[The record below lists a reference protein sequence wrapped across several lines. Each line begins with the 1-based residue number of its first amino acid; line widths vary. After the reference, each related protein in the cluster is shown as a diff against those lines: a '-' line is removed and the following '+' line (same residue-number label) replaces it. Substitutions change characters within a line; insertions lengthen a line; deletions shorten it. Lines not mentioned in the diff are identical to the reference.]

1 MEKKMKLEVKYLPL
15 EKLDEYEGNAKIH
28 TPEQIQQIADS
39 IKEFGFNDPIGIDED
54 GTIIEGHGRY
64 LASKLMGLKEVPTI
78 SLAHMN
84 GPQQKAYI
92 LAHNQLTLQTG
103 FDMELLEAEI
113 ASIMDED
120 ESLVELM
127 GFSDDELNEI
137 NCGIEEEVDIQG
149 ETDEEDT
156 PELESNPVI
165 QFGDLIEFSNGS
177 RLICGD
183 STDAETYNKLM
194 QGDKARMVNTD
205 PPYGVSYQSD
215 KFNDIVNDDLTGDA
229 LKDFLIMCFRQL
241 HKHTIE
247 NPALYIFHAS
257 ITQRDFE
264 DALEKT
270 GFRVKQQIIWKKNQF
285 AFGRSDYHWIHEP
298 LFYAVKT
305 EKNSQWFGDRC
316 GTTYT
321 DEDLEE
327 MDKNEL
333 IELIQ
338 KIQETST
345 VWEISRDSTAL
356 YVHPTQK
363 PVALAERAIRNSSEK
378 DDIVLE
384 PFSGSGSTLLGGFKA
399 GRRVY
404 AIEFDTGYVQVGIQ
418 RMVEF
423 SGEEMVSINGEM
435 VNWYDYKKEN

>member
-1 MEKKMKLEVKYLPL
+1 MKLEVKYLPL
-15 EKLDEYEGNAKIH
+15 EDLDEYVGNAKIH

-54 GTIIEGHGRY
+54 GTIVEGHGRY
-64 LASKLMGLKEVPTI
+64 LAAQLLKMKEVPTI
-78 SLAHMN
+78 SLSHMN
-84 GPQQKAYI
+84 DVQQKAYI
-92 LAHNQLTLQTG
+92 LAHNQLTLSTG
-103 FDMELLEAEI
+103 FDMEMLESEI
-113 ASIMDED
+113 ASIMEQDET
-120 ESLVELM
+120 LVELM
-127 GFSDDELNEI
+127 GFSEDELSEI
-137 NCGIEEEVDIQG
+137 TDGIAGEVDI
-149 ETDEEDT
+149 ECEIDEDET
-156 PELESNPVI
+156 PEVESNPVI

-177 RLICGD
+177 RIICGD

-215 KFNDIVNDDLTGDA
+215 RFAEIVNDDLTGDA

-241 HKHTIE
+241 YKHTIE

-264 DALEKT
+264 EALEKT
-270 GFRVKQQIIWKKNQF
+270 GFRVKQQIIWKKNMF

-298 LFYAVKT
+298 MFYAVKT
-305 EKNSQWFGDRC
+305 AKNSQWFGDRC
-316 GTTYT
+316 ATTYT
-321 DEDLEE
+321 DTDLEE

-338 KIQETST
+338 SIQETST

-363 PVALAERAIRNSSEK
+363 PVALAERAIRNSSEPN
-378 DDIVLE
+378 DIVLE
-384 PFSGSGSTLLGGFKA
+384 PFSGSGSTLVGGFKA

-423 SGEEMVSINGEM
+423 SGEEMISINGEM

>member
-1 MEKKMKLEVKYLPL
+1 MLEV
-15 EKLDEYEGNAKIH
+15 EYVGTEELIPYENNTKIH
-28 TPEQIQQIADS
+28 TEEQIRQVADS
-39 IKEFGFNDPIGIDED
+39 IKEFGFVNPVLIDKNN
-54 GTIIEGHGRY
+54 IIVAGHGRVE
-64 LASKLMGLKEVPTI
+64 ASKLLGMKDIPVIKLHTLTDTQRKALTI
-78 SLAHMN
+78 AD
-84 GPQQKAYI
+84 
-92 LAHNQLTLQTG
+92 NQLTLSTG
-103 FDMELLEAEI
+103 FNMELLESEI
-113 ASIMDED
+113 ASIMEEDED
-120 ESLVELM
+120 LVQMM
-127 GFSDDELNEI
+127 GFSEDELNEI

-177 RLICGD
+177 RIICGD

-205 PPYGVSYQSD
+205 PPFGVDYQSAR
-215 KFNDIVNDDLTGDA
+215 FGETVNDDLTGKA
-229 LKDFLIMCFRQL
+229 FSDFLVQCFRQL

-247 NPALYIFHAS
+247 NPALYIFYVS
-257 ITQRDFE
+257 ITQGDFE

-298 LFYAVKT
+298 MFYAVKT

-321 DEDLEE
+321 SADLEE

-345 VWEISRDSTAL
+345 VWEISRDSTAM

-404 AIEFDTGYVQVGIQ
+404 AIEFDVGYVQVGIQ

>member
-1 MEKKMKLEVKYLPL
+1 MKLKVKYLPL
-15 EKLDEYEGNAKIH
+15 GDLEEYTGNAKIH

-54 GTIIEGHGRY
+54 GTIVEGHGRY
-64 LASKLMGLKEVPTI
+64 LAATLLKMKEVPTI

-92 LAHNQLTLQTG
+92 LAHNQLTLSTG
-103 FDMELLEAEI
+103 FDMDMLESEI
-113 ASIMDED
+113 ASIMEQDET
-120 ESLVELM
+120 LVQLM
-127 GFSDDELNEI
+127 GFS
-137 NCGIEEEVDIQG
+137 EEELCAITEGVDEEVEIEG
-149 ETDEEDT
+149 ETDEEET
-156 PELESNPVI
+156 PEVESNPVI
-165 QFGDLIEFSNGS
+165 QFGDLIEFANGS

-215 KFNDIVNDDLTGDA
+215 KFNDIVNDDLTGDT

-247 NPALYIFHAS
+247 NPALYVFHAS
-257 ITQRDFE
+257 ITQREFE
-264 DALEKT
+264 DALDKT

-298 LFYAVKT
+298 CFYAVKT

-316 GTTYT
+316 GTTYNR
-321 DEDLEE
+321 EDLED
-327 MDKNEL
+327 MDRNEL

-345 VWEISRDSTAL
+345 VWEISRDSTAS

-384 PFSGSGSTLLGGFKA
+384 PFSGSGSTLIGGFKS

-423 SGEEMVSINGEM
+423 SGEEMISINGKM
-435 VNWYDYKKEN
+435 VNWYEYKKER

>member
-1 MEKKMKLEVKYLPL
+1 MKLVVKYLPL
-15 EKLDEYEGNAKIH
+15 EKLDEYAGNAKIH

-64 LASKLMGLKEVPTI
+64 LASKLLELKEVPTI

-92 LAHNQLTLQTG
+92 LAHNQLTLSTG
-103 FDMELLEAEI
+103 FDMDMLESEI
-113 ASIMDED
+113 ASIMEQDET
-120 ESLVELM
+120 LVELM
-127 GFSDDELNEI
+127 GFS
-137 NCGIEEEVDIQG
+137 EEELCEITNGVDEEVNIEG
-149 ETDEEDT
+149 ETDEDET
-156 PELESNPVI
+156 PEVESNPVI
-165 QFGDLIEFSNGS
+165 QFGDLIEFANGS

-183 STDAETYNKLM
+183 STDAETYEKLM

-215 KFNDIVNDDLTGDA
+215 KFDDIVNDDLTGDT

-257 ITQRDFE
+257 ITQREFE
-264 DALEKT
+264 DALDKT
-270 GFRVKQQIIWKKNQF
+270 GFRVKQQIIWKKNMF

-298 LFYAVKT
+298 MFYAVKT

-316 GTTYT
+316 GTTYN
-321 DEDLEE
+321 DADLEE
-327 MDKNEL
+327 MDRNEL

-363 PVALAERAIRNSSEK
+363 PVALAERAMRNSSEP
-378 DDIVLE
+378 DEIVLE
-384 PFSGSGSTLLGGFKA
+384 PFSGSGSTLIAGFKS
-399 GRRVY
+399 GRKVY
-404 AIEFDTGYVQVGIQ
+404 AIEFDVGYVQVGIQ

-423 SGEEMVSINGEM
+423 SGEDMISINGKM
-435 VNWYDYKKEN
+435 VNWYEYKKDA

>member
-1 MEKKMKLEVKYLPL
+1 MKLEVKYLPL
-15 EKLDEYEGNAKIH
+15 EDLDEYVGNAKIH
-28 TPEQIQQIADS
+28 TPEQVQQIANS

-64 LASKLMGLKEVPTI
+64 MAAQLLKMKEVPTI

-92 LAHNQLTLQTG
+92 LAHNQLTLSTG
-103 FDMELLEAEI
+103 FDMEMLESEI
-113 ASIMDED
+113 ASIMEQDETLVQLMGFTSDELELITCGVEEEVNIEGEIDED
-120 ESLVELM
+120 E
-127 GFSDDELNEI
+127 
-137 NCGIEEEVDIQG
+137 
-149 ETDEEDT
+149 T
-156 PELESNPVI
+156 PEVETNPVI

-177 RLICGD
+177 RIICGD

-215 KFNDIVNDDLTGDA
+215 KFNDIVNDDLTGDT

-247 NPALYIFHAS
+247 NPALYVFHAS
-257 ITQRDFE
+257 ITQREFE

-298 LFYAVKT
+298 MFYAVKT

-316 GTTYT
+316 GTTYSGP
-321 DEDLEE
+321 DLEA

-363 PVALAERAIRNSSEK
+363 PVALAERAMRNSSELN
-378 DDIVLE
+378 DIVLE
-384 PFSGSGSTLLGGFKA
+384 PFSGSGSTLVGGFKC

-404 AIEFDTGYVQVGIQ
+404 AIEFDVGYVQVGIQ

-423 SGEEMVSINGEM
+423 SGEEMISINGKM
-435 VNWYDYKKEN
+435 VNWYEYKKEA

>member
-1 MEKKMKLEVKYLPL
+1 MKLEVKYLPL
-15 EKLDEYEGNAKIH
+15 EDLDEYAGNAKIH

-64 LASKLMGLKEVPTI
+64 LASKLLELKEVPTI

-92 LAHNQLTLQTG
+92 LAHNQLTLSTG
-103 FDMELLEAEI
+103 FDMEMLESEI
-113 ASIMDED
+113 ASIMEQDETLVGMMGFSEEELSEITDGIAGEVDIEGEIDED
-120 ESLVELM
+120 E
-127 GFSDDELNEI
+127 
-137 NCGIEEEVDIQG
+137 
-149 ETDEEDT
+149 T
-156 PELESNPVI
+156 PEVESNPVI

-177 RLICGD
+177 RIICGD
-183 STDAETYNKLM
+183 STDSETYNKLM

-215 KFNDIVNDDLTGDA
+215 KFNEIVNDDLTGDA

-241 HKHTIE
+241 YKHTIE
-247 NPALYIFHAS
+247 NPALYVFHAS

-264 DALEKT
+264 EALEKT
-270 GFRVKQQIIWKKNQF
+270 GFRVKQQIIWKKNMF

-298 LFYAVKT
+298 MFYAVKT
-305 EKNSQWFGDRC
+305 GKNSQWFGDRC
-316 GTTYT
+316 GTTYS
-321 DEDLEE
+321 DADLEE

-338 KIQETST
+338 SIQETST

-363 PVALAERAIRNSSEK
+363 PVALAERAIGNSSEPN
-378 DDIVLE
+378 DIVLE
-384 PFSGSGSTLLGGFKA
+384 PFSGSGSTLVGGFKA

-423 SGEEMVSINGEM
+423 SGEEMISINGKM
-435 VNWYDYKKEN
+435 VNWYEYKKES